1 MHTKILNDWD
11 LHLSPWQGC
20 DSSGVRCHPEAKF
33 KQEEAIA
40 YATSMKEKPF
50 TYKFDFEIGYLV
62 KSPCKTC
69 SLQNTFPKCADTCN
83 LLDEIHTVLA
93 EAVSLTRS

>member
-1 MHTKILNDWD
+1 MLAKAPNGGD
-11 LHLSPWQGC
+11 LYLSQRQGC
-20 DSSGVRCHPEAKF
+20 DNSEFRCRLEAKF
-33 KQEEAIA
+33 KHEEDIS
-40 YATSMKEKPF
+40 YTTSMKDKPF

-69 SLQNTFPKCADTCN
+69 NLQNTFPECADQCS

>member
-1 MHTKILNDWD
+1 LNGRDFY
-11 LHLSPWQGC
+11 LSPWRGC
-20 DSSGVRCHPEAKF
+20 DNSGFRRRPEAKF
-33 KQEEAIA
+33 KQEEAIS
-40 YATSMKEKPF
+40 YTTSMKDKPF

-69 SLQNTFPKCADTCN
+69 RLQNTFPKCADKCS
-83 LLDEIHTVLA
+83 LLDEIHAVLA

>member
-1 MHTKILNDWD
+1 MHAKVSNGWD
-11 LHLSPWQGC
+11 LYLSPRQGC
-20 DSSGVRCHPEAKF
+20 DNLEFRCRPEAKF
-33 KQEEAIA
+33 KQEEAIF
-40 YATSMKEKPF
+40 YTTSMKDKPF

-93 EAVSLTRS
+93 EAVSLTKS

>member
-1 MHTKILNDWD
+1 MHAKILTDWN
-11 LHLSPWQGC
+11 LCLSQRQGC
-20 DSSGVRCHPEAKF
+20 DNSEFRCCPEAKF
-33 KQEEAIA
+33 KQEEAIS
-40 YATSMKEKPF
+40 YTTSMKDKPF

-69 SLQNTFPKCADTCN
+69 NLQNTFPKCADKCS